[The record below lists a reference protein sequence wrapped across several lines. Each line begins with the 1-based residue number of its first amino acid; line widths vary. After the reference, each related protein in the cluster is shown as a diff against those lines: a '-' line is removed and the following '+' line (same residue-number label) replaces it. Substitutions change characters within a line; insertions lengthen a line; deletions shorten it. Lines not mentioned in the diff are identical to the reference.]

1 MCLSNNQDPA
11 VAQFAQ
17 FQLDLGSGK
26 NLPADGNVNMPR
38 DLYLH
43 GATIQP
49 LIQHI
54 YPTIQSNPH
63 PAPAYFI
70 NCMLLAPRNE
80 DVHVINHKIID
91 MFHASP
97 TETRVYQS
105 ADSAII
111 QDSESDQ
118 IPVEFLNAINI
129 SGLPVSKIT
138 LKVGCP
144 VMLLQNLST
153 KEGLCNGTHAIVA
166 IMKRWV
172 IGVHVIHG
180 GVLDTEMTW
189 IPCLSLEPSEDTE
202 FHFTLRWHQFPIAL
216 AFAMTVNKS
225 QGQTVDHVGIDLRV
239 PSFSHGQLY
248 VGCSRT
254 TTRQGLKLLLP
265 PNMQGTTNVVWPE
278 ALLIP
283 HN

>member
-1 MCLSNNQDPA
+1 
-11 VAQFAQ
+11 
-17 FQLDLGSGK
+17 
-26 NLPADGNVNMPR
+26 
-38 DLYLH
+38 
-43 GATIQP
+43 
-49 LIQHI
+49 
-54 YPTIQSNPH
+54 
-63 PAPAYFI
+63 
-70 NCMLLAPRNE
+70 MLLATRNE

-111 QDSESDQ
+111 WDSESDQ

-153 KEGLCNGTHAIVA
+153 KEGLCNGTRAIVA

-202 FHFTLRWHQFPIAL
+202 FHFTLRRHQFPIAL
-216 AFAMTVNKS
+216 AFAM
-225 QGQTVDHVGIDLRV
+225 TVDHVGIDLRV

-248 VGCSRT
+248 VGYSRT

-265 PNMQGTTNVVWPE
+265 PDMQGTTNVVWPE
-278 ALLIP
+278 ALLFP